1 MLEFHARDFIILVV
15 NFFVLFIALNWLLFK
30 PLAKIFKEREIATK
44 GALDEAKSLTQKK
57 DSAIA
62 ALNAGILEA
71 RAKAKA
77 ARDVLR
83 EEGLATQKEMLSKS
97 DSEAIAMIEKARA
110 ELQAE
115 TVRVRKA
122 IKSDIE
128 KFSEEIVRKL
138 VKV

>member
-1 MLEFHARDFIILVV
+1 
-15 NFFVLFIALNWLLFK
+15 
-30 PLAKIFKEREIATK
+30 
-44 GALDEAKSLTQKK
+44 
-57 DSAIA
+57 
-62 ALNAGILEA
+62 
-71 RAKAKA
+71 
-77 ARDVLR
+77 
-83 EEGLATQKEMLSKS
+83 MLSKY